1 MSTDPKRPL
10 AIALGYEMGDNA
22 PVVLATGRGLIA
34 EKIIEV
40 AREHD
45 VPLEV
50 DPMLAQA
57 LSSIELGDEIPEQL
71 YVAVAEVIGF
81 VLRAAERAELAA
93 SPHVASTLR

>member
-57 LSSIELGDEIPEQL
+57 LSSIELGEEIPEQL